1 MNKLNK
7 IFTVSALVLALS
19 ACNDDSDNQLNVEGG
34 VSISGET
41 ISGQTLTAT
50 VLDVNGV
57 NEANISYQWLSNGV
71 AITGATASNYTITD
85 SEVDTT
91 ITVSA
96 NYTDN
101 DNFVEAVTSEATSV
115 VEGVA
120 VNTEGTVAITGTVES
135 GKELTATITDD
146 NGLSLENVSYAW
158 LAGTDTIGTDASTVT
173 LTNDE
178 IGKTI
183 TVTVTYTDNDNFAE
197 SVTSEATTAVAPVGP
212 APAEFSGDLAA
223 SVTSNTTSA
232 TTGSAIVTDIN
243 DGEDTFQAQTDI
255 ATTYGTFS
263 ITTTG
268 GWTYTLD
275 QDNATIA
282 ALTSD
287 DDDVVD
293 SITLTSFDGTTTTLI
308 ITITGGEVVPN
319 NVVKITDT
327 VTETVGDL
335 KVITA
340 EQLQNGVAVDAIAAG
355 KVTFSFNYDLDGL
368 DTATDLTEPQDGA
381 RISLFGER
389 NAASRALVELRFIND
404 GTIAIRDDGNQY
416 LIDQTYAVG
425 EWVDVE
431 ITWDANN
438 ATADVTPTMNIKIDG
453 TAITSTDPALV
464 ITAGSYT
471 SFSTHPQHVDTG
483 MQNVQF
489 KLGSTAIVTG
499 TSFFVDDLKAYSDL
513 AGTVIAF
520 EDDFEQHAVGT
531 LVTQDVDESSPYIL
545 NLNNSAT
552 PEIVTLYEAPEAQ

>member
-71 AITGATASNYTITD
+71 AITGATASSYTITD
-85 SEVDTT
+85 NEVDTT
-91 ITVSA
+91 ITVAA

-101 DNFVEAVTSEATSV
+101 DNFVEAITSEATSV
-115 VEGVA
+115 VEA
-120 VNTEGTVAITGTVES
+120 ITVNTEGTVAITGTIES

-146 NGLSLENVSYAW
+146 NGLSLADVSYAW

-212 APAEFSGDLAA
+212 APAEFSGDLTA

-232 TTGSAIVTDIN
+232 TTGSAVVTDIN
-243 DGEDTFQAQTDI
+243 DGEDTFQAVTDI

-263 ITTTG
+263 ITTAG

-293 SITLTSFDGTTTTLI
+293 SITLTSFDGTTTTLT

>member
-71 AITGATASNYTITD
+71 AITGATASSYTITD
-85 SEVDTT
+85 NEVDTT
-91 ITVSA
+91 ITVAA

-101 DNFVEAVTSEATSV
+101 DNFVEAITSEATSV
-115 VEGVA
+115 VEA
-120 VNTEGTVAITGTVES
+120 ITVNTEGTVAITGTIES

-146 NGLSLENVSYAW
+146 NGLSLADVSYAW

-212 APAEFSGDLAA
+212 APAEFSGDLTA

-232 TTGSAIVTDIN
+232 TTGSAVVTDIN
-243 DGEDTFQAQTDI
+243 DGEDTFQAVTDI

-263 ITTTG
+263 ITTAG